1 MTGFC
6 GCPAQVRP
14 TLIGVHPPG
23 RNACPGR
30 SSIFSRVPPLRGKV
44 CGEGGE
50 GFRLVAYLRGD
61 ARQSSAPII
70 PGDPNLPRGS
80 PLGVCVYGWGV
91 LQVGHILARGRPA
104 IISTHHP
111 RGPKFFQG
119 VPPKGG
125 GIWGLVSSS
134 PSPCVGVPE
143 HSGGSCAAASAET
156 NPPLFPRTEF
166 LLIHA
171 DDPHIPSPLRAYAR

>member
-44 CGEGGE
+44 CGGG
-50 GFRLVAYLRGD
+50 GGGVRLVAYLRGD

-80 PLGVCVYGWGV
+80 PLGVVAYGVWGPV
-91 LQVGHILARGRPA
+91 LQSPACGRHTIVGGLTASLPQGRIPPLPRTKFTPIPANDPHLPLFCAQVHAVTARG
-104 IISTHHP
+104 
-111 RGPKFFQG
+111 
-119 VPPKGG
+119 
-125 GIWGLVSSS
+125 S
-134 PSPCVGVPE
+134 P
-143 HSGGSCAAASAET
+143 
-156 NPPLFPRTEF
+156 
-166 LLIHA
+166 
-171 DDPHIPSPLRAYAR
+171 